1 MNDLAFVGYI
11 NVSNLVL
18 EHWLL
23 MKNDVLNSIFDV
35 LSKHNKGGQELTKE
49 TLLVADLGLDSV
61 EVMEMLEQIEDR
73 FDISIPLNI
82 IPEVRTVQDLNVQLQ
97 KLIK

>member
-1 MNDLAFVGYI
+1 
-11 NVSNLVL
+11 
-18 EHWLL
+18 

-35 LSKHNKGGQELTKE
+35 LSKHNKDGQELSKE